1 MVPRVTLLDLV
12 TLVSK
17 HARSEA
23 EVIAAVVYMVNSGIV
38 RLAGTFKGARLD
50 PGAVE
55 GDTPRTGGAW
65 AGNGED
71 GGIRRPAISGRVRF
85 ERDK

>member
-1 MVPRVTLLDLV
+1 MVPSVTLLDLV

-23 EVIAAVVYMVNSGIV
+23 EVITTVVYMVNSGLV

-50 PGAVE
+50 PETVE
-55 GDTPRTGGAW
+55 GDRPHVRGAW
-65 AGNGED
+65 ANNGANGD
-71 GGIRRPAISGRVRF
+71 DRHPAISGPLRR
-85 ERDK
+85 ERGK